1 MELFFVLKQG
11 RVSEEFGGAY
21 STAELAEHA
30 AMTLIA
36 LERDDYHSYVVVKKT
51 LDVIP
56 ENNGDNIVCHDKDV
70 VAAFYRDGEEIIRG
84 SGGEVRKTNA

>member
-1 MELFFVLKQG
+1 MGLFCVFKEG
-11 RVSEEFGGAY
+11 RVSQEFGGVYGAI
-21 STAELAEHA
+21 ELAEA
-30 AMTLIA
+30 AALKLIA
-36 LERDDYHSYVVVKKT
+36 MERDDYHSYVVVKKT